1 LITAQDRDRYRLSPE
16 HSEHVF
22 QTQIAPSLLRAEPAK
37 GRPIL
42 VQLKGQPGA
51 GKTALGATLAV
62 HGKRVDV
69 DEFRPFHPAYQ
80 QLRAASDLTAD
91 ELVQADARRWFEMAI
106 RHLTA
111 LRADIIAEHV
121 IPDKDLTQCS
131 EAGYGIGA
139 ALLAV
144 PAAISRLRAIDRYQI
159 AMEATGA
166 GRHISQQTH
175 DLRYRDLPRAA
186 DALESDRR
194 TEAVYVYRHT
204 AEPVYGNVRR
214 PGEAWQHP
222 PAARAALERE
232 RSRSWTLAES
242 REFLDLH
249 ASLAR
254 RIPQALE
261 ADLQD
266 ALSRAGPLLHPAA
279 HLAWNPAASLSEVPL
294 SQNGHL
300 IELSFPVSLAEA
312 IRQAPAGPASR
323 SRTTPPTP
331 LGPGAPGRGSELRPR
346 P

>member
-1 LITAQDRDRYRLSPE
+1 MVTAQDRDRYRLPPE
-16 HSEHVF
+16 QSEHIF
-22 QTQIAPSLLRAEPAK
+22 LTQIALSLLRAEPAAA
-37 GRPIL
+37 RPIL

-51 GKTALGATLAV
+51 GKTALAATLAV

-69 DEFRPFHPAYQ
+69 DSFRAFHPAYQ

-121 IPDKDLTQCS
+121 VPGKDLTWCS

-144 PAAISRLRAIDRYQI
+144 PAAISRLRALERYQV

-186 DALESDRR
+186 DALESGQQF
-194 TEAVYVYRHT
+194 EAVYVYRHT
-204 AEPVYGNVRR
+204 GEPVYGNVRR

-242 REFLDLH
+242 RAFLDLH
-249 ASLAR
+249 ANLTR
-254 RIPQALE
+254 RIPRALE

-279 HLAWNPAASLSEVPL
+279 KAARNPARSVRKATVPQDADL
-294 SQNGHL
+294 TG
-300 IELSFPVSLAEA
+300 LSFPASLAEA
-312 IRQAPAGPASR
+312 IRQAPTLSPSRIRPAHS
-323 SRTTPPTP
+323 
-331 LGPGAPGRGSELRPR
+331 PGRTGPRRPR
-346 P
+346 